1 MDILDAMSQAIR
13 YRDQLPPNDLGKMMI
28 DADMLRVIQDGL
40 NQNRPKYRPSINYAD
55 PTWDQATARAD
66 RSRR

>member
-40 NQNRPKYRPSINYAD
+40 NQNRPSINYAD